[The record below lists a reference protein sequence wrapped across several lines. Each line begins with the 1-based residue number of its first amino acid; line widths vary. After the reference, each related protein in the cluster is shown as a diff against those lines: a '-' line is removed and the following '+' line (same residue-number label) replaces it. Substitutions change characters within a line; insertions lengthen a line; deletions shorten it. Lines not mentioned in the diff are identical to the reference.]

1 MELQKYVS
9 LYPSEGAEAR
19 PKIQKLFE
27 ACRKVDVKKWALRQK
42 TSAARVVILIPNLMN
57 EKTMLN
63 KFLSQWAKTADDAG
77 KHGRHSDE
85 SGKASSGAQ
94 TSVKRSRSRRA
105 FLKRELAQAYFPS
118 ASGRSALQHLRRAI
132 KGDPQLRGELAR
144 AGYKVRTHYFTLR
157 QARILDFYF
166 G

>member
-1 MELQKYVS
+1 
-9 LYPSEGAEAR
+9 
-19 PKIQKLFE
+19 
-27 ACRKVDVKKWALRQK
+27 
-42 TSAARVVILIPNLMN
+42 MN

-132 KGDPQLRGELAR
+132 KSDPQLRGELAR

>member
-1 MELQKYVS
+1 MYLCARQRELKPGQKYRNFLRRVGKWT
-9 LYPSEGAEAR
+9 L
-19 PKIQKLFE
+19 
-27 ACRKVDVKKWALRQK
+27 KKWALRQK
-42 TSAARVVILIPNLMN
+42 TSAARVVILILNLMN

-77 KHGRHSDE
+77 KHGRHSGE

>member
-1 MELQKYVS
+1 
-9 LYPSEGAEAR
+9 
-19 PKIQKLFE
+19 
-27 ACRKVDVKKWALRQK
+27 
-42 TSAARVVILIPNLMN
+42 MN

-63 KFLSQWAKTADDAG
+63 KFLSQWATTADNAG
-77 KHGRHSDE
+77 KHGRHSGE

>member
-1 MELQKYVS
+1 
-9 LYPSEGAEAR
+9 
-19 PKIQKLFE
+19 
-27 ACRKVDVKKWALRQK
+27 
-42 TSAARVVILIPNLMN
+42 MN

-77 KHGRHSDE
+77 KFGRHSDE